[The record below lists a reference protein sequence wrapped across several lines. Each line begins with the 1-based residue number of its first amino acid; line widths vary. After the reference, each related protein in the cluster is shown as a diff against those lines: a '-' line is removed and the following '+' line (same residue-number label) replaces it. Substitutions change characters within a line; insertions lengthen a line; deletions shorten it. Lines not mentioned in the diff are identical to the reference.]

1 MPSRE
6 VQMKK
11 IFAIFATI
19 ALASFGVAAEAASS
33 DSVIRQV
40 GLAMPKARDV
50 ALHVRPGEV
59 ISEEIQTRE
68 GGSGMR
74 YTFNINT
81 GQATYEVGI
90 DANTGVVLVNAV
102 EPPREATVDS

>member
-1 MPSRE
+1 
-6 VQMKK
+6 
-11 IFAIFATI
+11 
-19 ALASFGVAAEAASS
+19 
-33 DSVIRQV
+33 
-40 GLAMPKARDV
+40 
-50 ALHVRPGEV
+50 
-59 ISEEIQTRE
+59 
-68 GGSGMR
+68 MR

>member
-1 MPSRE
+1 
-6 VQMKK
+6 MKK

-19 ALASFGVAAEAASS
+19 ALASFGAAGFAATA
-33 DSVIRQV
+33 DSVIRPV
-40 GLAMPKARDV
+40 GVAMPKARDI
-50 ALHVRPGEV
+50 ALHARPGEV
-59 ISEEIQTRE
+59 MSEQIETRE

-90 DANTGVVLVNAV
+90 DANTGVVLVNGV
-102 EPPREATVDS
+102 EPPREATVVGG